1 MFHKIGT
8 FPRHEIY
15 GNLYIFHNSP
25 NLFVIEA
32 LAHDSG
38 KRAHRGA
45 LCRATPCNPNTID
58 PRWNYPRI
66 YRKLLPNGGRGE
78 GEATGNVYFF
88 TGIIREGQIR
98 KRGQNLFVAILFN
111 SRGIDRSVERGRE
124 GGRGI
129 VCSLYLL
136 GSNRPVSISR
146 SGALRSIL
154 RGRGGRGSV
163 GSIVKKEGMGFQE

>member
-1 MFHKIGT
+1 M
-8 FPRHEIY
+8 
-15 GNLYIFHNSP
+15 
-25 NLFVIEA
+25 
-32 LAHDSG
+32 
-38 KRAHRGA
+38 
-45 LCRATPCNPNTID
+45 
-58 PRWNYPRI
+58 
-66 YRKLLPNGGRGE
+66 PNGGR

-111 SRGIDRSVERGRE
+111 SRGIDRSVEGGRE

-154 RGRGGRGSV
+154 RGRGREGIGWIDREKGRNGVS
-163 GSIVKKEGMGFQE
+163 GINSGINNPYGCATIDNNGDTKGCETLATE